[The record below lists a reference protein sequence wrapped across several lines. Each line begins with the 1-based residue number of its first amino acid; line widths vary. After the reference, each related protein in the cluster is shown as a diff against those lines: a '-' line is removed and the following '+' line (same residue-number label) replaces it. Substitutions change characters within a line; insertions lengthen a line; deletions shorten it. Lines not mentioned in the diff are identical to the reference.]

1 MKDKNN
7 IQKEMDPV
15 YRALVEGPP
24 KPKKE
29 TNWMQLRDYLEETG
43 ITPGE
48 ALKILK
54 DKINNENVRFNW
66 KMIRFTLFIWERIEE
81 SQGRYLKPKIDTVRA
96 VVRKNKF
103 RDFYLGYFPG
113 NTFDEEKEIKL
124 LNKLIAEKPQ
134 KKYFKEGY
142 YYYYKTHKLVP
153 QEHLERI
160 LWEKNK

>member
-1 MKDKNN
+1 MADKNN

-103 RDFYLGYFPG
+103 RDFY
-113 NTFDEEKEIKL
+113 
-124 LNKLIAEKPQ
+124 
-134 KKYFKEGY
+134 
-142 YYYYKTHKLVP
+142 
-153 QEHLERI
+153 
-160 LWEKNK
+160 